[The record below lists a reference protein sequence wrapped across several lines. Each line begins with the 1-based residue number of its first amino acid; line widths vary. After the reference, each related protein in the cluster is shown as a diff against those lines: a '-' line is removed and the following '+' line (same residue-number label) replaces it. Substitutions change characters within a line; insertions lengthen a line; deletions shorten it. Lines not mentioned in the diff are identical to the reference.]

1 MKSTYVIKRIL
12 YPSCLCGRHHAQLL
26 HPRIG
31 VDDPAE
37 RYYPPQG
44 NMSQIEYEIIKQV
57 TRQQYGFHVSTWQ
70 QYLNYLKGLSRGD
83 LGTSFR
89 PGSPAVID
97 LILERLPW
105 TLVLSVSTMLIGLTI
120 GVLFGV
126 VAAVKRGRRRIRCC
140 SMRPP
145 PWLYHRFSLP

>member
-1 MKSTYVIKRIL
+1 MKSAYVIKRIL
-12 YPSCLCGRHHAQLL
+12 YSIFVFAVVITLNFFIT
-26 HPRIG
+26 RIG

-97 LILERLPW
+97 MIFERLPW

-126 VAAVKRGRRRIRCC
+126 VA
-140 SMRPP
+140 
-145 PWLYHRFSLP
+145 L